1 MRMTTGRFRLLAA
14 LLFTATCQASA
25 DDLMTTY
32 QLAIEQDPEYL
43 AAVNI
48 YEAEQAA
55 LGKARAGL
63 LPFLGADAGT
73 KRRKQ
78 ESRSVDDVPGFDGE
92 AEYDVDDWAVNFSQ
106 TLFDVPAWQLY
117 KQAQNNTE
125 RAAFNFR
132 AAQQDLIYRVASV
145 YGNVL
150 VAQENLR
157 VSQAEQDALRE
168 QYDLDRERL
177 NVGLGT
183 VTDLYA
189 TESRYQLAESNVI
202 EADFALRDAIQA
214 LKELTGEV
222 PGELR
227 VIAADKPPLTPPA
240 PDSVDHWVEKSLLN
254 NLEFLA
260 AMSSVE
266 IARREVSRLK
276 GQHLPTLD
284 VVASRANTDS
294 DGSISGA
301 ARETDVTDIGLRL
314 DIPLIQGWG
323 VVAGTRE
330 ARARYQAEL
339 QQQEGTR
346 RRVDRTAR
354 TAYQA
359 VKSGISRLMALAA
372 AVKSGE
378 STLEARRE
386 GYKAGVNTNFEVL
399 EAVRDL
405 YGYQRDY
412 INAKYQFILSDLRL
426 RQVAGELQ
434 VADLERVNSWLE

>member
-1 MRMTTGRFRLLAA
+1 MLLSAIA
-14 LLFTATCQASA
+14 CRATA

-43 AAVNI
+43 AAVST
-48 YEAEQAA
+48 YEAEQAT

-73 KRRKQ
+73 RRRNQ
-78 ESRSVDDVPGFDGE
+78 ESRSTDDIPGFDGE
-92 AEYDVDDWAVNFSQ
+92 AEYNVDDWSVNFNQ

-117 KQAQNNTE
+117 KQAESNVE

-132 AAQQDLIYRVASV
+132 AAQQNLIFRVVSV
-145 YGNVL
+145 YGDVL

-157 VSQAEQDALRE
+157 VSEAEKEALGE

-189 TESRYQLAESNVI
+189 TESRFRLAESNVI
-202 EADFALRDAIQA
+202 EADFALRDAIEA
-214 LKELTGEV
+214 LKELTGQI
-222 PGELR
+222 PGDLL
-227 VIAADKPPLTPPA
+227 VIANDKPPLLPPD

-254 NLEFLA
+254 NLDFLA

-284 VVASRANTDS
+284 VVASRANSDA
-294 DGSISGA
+294 DGSLTGA

-314 DIPLIQGWG
+314 DIPLVQGWG

-354 TAYQA
+354 AAYQA
-359 VKSGISRLMALAA
+359 VKSGVSRLEALAA

-405 YGYQRDY
+405 YGFQRDY

-426 RQVAGELQ
+426 RQIAGELQ
-434 VADLERVNSWLE
+434 VADLERVNSWLK